1 MVGGKCALLSCQLLW
16 MSLWTLIDDLP
27 IVIFIY
33 GQGIILYIMVTGFP
47 PYDIPT
53 TEDER
58 YDIICQGGLMRQLR
72 AWDSKYFL

>member
-1 MVGGKCALLSCQLLW
+1 
-16 MSLWTLIDDLP
+16 
-27 IVIFIY
+27 
-33 GQGIILYIMVTGFP
+33 MVTGFP

-72 AWDSKYFL
+72 AWDSKSFDDDDWCCIFYYVV

>member
-1 MVGGKCALLSCQLLW
+1 MVGGKCIIAVLATFECS
-16 MSLWTLIDDLP
+16 
-27 IVIFIY
+27 VIFWWRTHQSPLFICI
-33 GQGIILYIMVTGFP
+33 QGIILYIMVTGFP

-72 AWDSKYFL
+72 AWDSKSL